1 MYFFANSTYTYS
13 KYNVAFVHFMNIL
26 IFEHIFPLLH
36 LQSGQYKEKSTF
48 TEAYYCH
55 PHVKILTC
63 HVNIIRNQKA
73 ICWHVGIV

>member
-1 MYFFANSTYTYS
+1 MLLTS
-13 KYNVAFVHFMNIL
+13 
-26 IFEHIFPLLH
+26 PLH
-36 LQSGQYKEKSTF
+36 LKLLAKKSKINGKTF
-48 TEAYYCH
+48 ALNNTEAYYCH